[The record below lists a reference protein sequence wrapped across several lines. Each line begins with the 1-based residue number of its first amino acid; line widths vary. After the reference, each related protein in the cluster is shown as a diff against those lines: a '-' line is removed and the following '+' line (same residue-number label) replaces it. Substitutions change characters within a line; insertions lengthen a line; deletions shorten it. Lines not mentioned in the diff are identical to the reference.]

1 MSSAWKYF
9 PSAGQFCYSFLLLF
23 LQDLAM
29 ASFFNL
35 SSLNGLHFPK
45 PTVYK
50 KFSDWREA
58 RVALQVIFS
67 PAALEL
73 GLPKWLS

>member
-1 MSSAWKYF
+1 
-9 PSAGQFCYSFLLLF
+9 
-23 LQDLAM
+23 M